1 MVDVAPDKGSFAD
14 SHGVEGSLVAV
25 DAHETLAI
33 GGGSGWEWRVGGHGG
48 VSKAVWAES
57 LSQ

>member
-1 MVDVAPDKGSFAD
+1 MVNVAPDKGSFAG
-14 SHGVEGSLVAV
+14 SHGVEGSLVDV

-33 GGGSGWEWRVGGHGG
+33 CGGSGWEWRVGGHGG
-48 VSKAVWAES
+48 ANKAVWAET